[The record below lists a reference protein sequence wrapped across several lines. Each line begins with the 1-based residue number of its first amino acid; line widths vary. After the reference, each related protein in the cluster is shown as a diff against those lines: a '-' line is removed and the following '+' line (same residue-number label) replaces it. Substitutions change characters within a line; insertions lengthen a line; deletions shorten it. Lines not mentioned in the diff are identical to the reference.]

1 MVNRYCSGNWRYTN
15 NCASFASE
23 RFEEVTG
30 VDIDADDWLGIETPR
45 EIGDSILQANGGYPS
60 NLGVIP
66 TAPGNQD
73 TSSSRR

>member
-1 MVNRYCSGNWRYTN
+1 MD
-15 NCASFASE
+15 E
-23 RFEEVTG
+23 TG

-45 EIGDSILQANGGYPS
+45 EIGDSILQVNGGYPS

-73 TSSSRR
+73 TSSSRG